1 MINKNEINNN
11 ITALCE
17 VFLENKQDELE
28 TVDELI
34 ISLIKKDNSTEHFT
48 IPKNKLVSKMIT
60 IFENGKQKYSH
71 QISCSDRWTLYGS
84 FRSGAFNPGQSWHRS
99 AFVPGICAESG
110 VPPYFGGDVHIHSEY
125 ALYACADSA
134 SEV

>member
-34 ISLIKKDNSTEHFT
+34 ISLIKF
-48 IPKNKLVSKMIT
+48 I
-60 IFENGKQKYSH
+60 IFVLKE
-71 QISCSDRWTLYGS
+71 
-84 FRSGAFNPGQSWHRS
+84 
-99 AFVPGICAESG
+99 
-110 VPPYFGGDVHIHSEY
+110 
-125 ALYACADSA
+125 
-134 SEV
+134 

>member
-1 MINKNEINNN
+1 MINKNEIKNN

-48 IPKNKLVSKMIT
+48 IPKNELVSKMIT
-60 IFENGKQKYSH
+60 IFENGLSNVRDIEINYYNNGELKKING
-71 QISCSDRWTLYGS
+71 ISI
-84 FRSGAFNPGQSWHRS
+84 F
-99 AFVPGICAESG
+99 
-110 VPPYFGGDVHIHSEY
+110 
-125 ALYACADSA
+125 
-134 SEV
+134 

>member
-60 IFENGKQKYSH
+60 IFENGLSNVRDIEINYYNNGELKKING
-71 QISCSDRWTLYGS
+71 ISI
-84 FRSGAFNPGQSWHRS
+84 F
-99 AFVPGICAESG
+99 
-110 VPPYFGGDVHIHSEY
+110 
-125 ALYACADSA
+125 
-134 SEV
+134 

>member
-34 ISLIKKDNSTEHFT
+34 ISLIKKDNSTEDFT
-48 IPKNKLVSKMIT
+48 IPKNELVSKMIT
-60 IFENGKQKYSH
+60 ICENGLSNVRDIEINYYNNGELKK
-71 QISCSDRWTLYGS
+71 I
-84 FRSGAFNPGQSWHRS
+84 N
-99 AFVPGICAESG
+99 GITI
-110 VPPYFGGDVHIHSEY
+110 F
-125 ALYACADSA
+125 
-134 SEV
+134 

>member
-34 ISLIKKDNSTEHFT
+34 ISLIKKDTSTEHFT
-48 IPKNKLVSKMIT
+48 IPKNELVSNMIT
-60 IFENGKQKYSH
+60 IFENGLSNVRDIEINYYNNGELKKING
-71 QISCSDRWTLYGS
+71 ISI
-84 FRSGAFNPGQSWHRS
+84 F
-99 AFVPGICAESG
+99 
-110 VPPYFGGDVHIHSEY
+110 
-125 ALYACADSA
+125 
-134 SEV
+134 